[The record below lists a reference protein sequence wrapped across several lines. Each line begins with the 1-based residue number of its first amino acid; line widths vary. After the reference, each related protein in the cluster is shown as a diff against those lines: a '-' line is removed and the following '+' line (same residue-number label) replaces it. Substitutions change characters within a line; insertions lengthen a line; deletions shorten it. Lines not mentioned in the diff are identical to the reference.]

1 MIRCFDILTMPD
13 YDILRCVCDS
23 RNLEVDGC
31 PLKENIFGQSA
42 LLMNARYIFFPKVIY
57 SCLLYYI

>member
-13 YDILRCVCDS
+13 YDILRCVCGS

-42 LLMNARYIFFPKVIY
+42 LLMNARYIFFP
-57 SCLLYYI
+57 